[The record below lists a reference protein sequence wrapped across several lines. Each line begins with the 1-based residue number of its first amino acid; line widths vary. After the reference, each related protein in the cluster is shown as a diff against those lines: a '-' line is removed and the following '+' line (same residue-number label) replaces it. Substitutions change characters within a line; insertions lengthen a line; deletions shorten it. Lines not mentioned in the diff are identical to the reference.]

1 MSKKERDFSKLY
13 EIIWEKFCARTK
25 GRPSREGLS
34 RFLGI
39 SAAKLRSHERGQWPL
54 AEELAIF
61 ADKLHLDAAWLLT
74 GKGSPDARDD
84 QEAQQ
89 PGPCRNMAGQIVG
102 HLLRDTIC
110 GALGITQEDFA
121 AATGIGSGALEELL
135 SGARYPTWTELEAM
149 ARVFGVN
156 AQFLLTGQGKDVLEL
171 DELRRFCAAIGISPE
186 PYALQE
192 ALGVRLEEAMQE
204 LGRHESAQERRLAW
218 LLAHPGDTEN
228 APLPQPMPE
237 AWCQEA
243 RDRYGMAL
251 AWLAG
256 DTGRPSHMRVRAA
269 DTVMTRL
276 DGLIM
281 RLREYGGTNE
291 QVVSLIQEFAQGA
304 AEEPELHKENVSGL
318 ARTAPIPKLPE

>member
-13 EIIWEKFCARTK
+13 GIIWEKYCARTK
-25 GRPSREGLS
+25 ERPSREGFS

-61 ADKLHLDAAWLLT
+61 ADKLNLDAAWLLT
-74 GKGSPDARDD
+74 GKGAPDARDSLD
-84 QEAQQ
+84 AQEA
-89 PGPCRNMAGQIVG
+89 PCRNAAGQIVG
-102 HLLRDTIC
+102 HLLRDTIG
-110 GALGITQEDFA
+110 GALGMKPEDFA

-135 SGARYPTWTELEAM
+135 SGARFPSWPELEAM

-156 AQFLLTGQGKDVLEL
+156 AQFLLTGRGPDVLEL
-171 DELRRFCAAIGISPE
+171 DELRRFCAAVGINPE

-192 ALGVRLEEAMQE
+192 ALGVRLEEAAQE

-218 LLAHPGDTEN
+218 LRAHPGDTEN
-228 APLPQPMPE
+228 APLPQVMPE
-237 AWCQEA
+237 ARE
-243 RDRYGMAL
+243 RYGMAL

-256 DTGRPSHMRVRAA
+256 DTGRPSHMRVRATDA
-269 DTVMTRL
+269 GMARL

-291 QVVSLIQEFAQGA
+291 QIVALIQNFAQGA
-304 AEEPELHKENVSGL
+304 AEEPDIHKEGDSGL
-318 ARTAPIPKLPE
+318 VRTALISKLPE